1 MQRVARIIAIVAVSV
16 SIPWSCFAAGFSI
29 FEAGAKALGMGGAF
43 TAQADDPSAIFF
55 NAAGIADLENTCLYF
70 GVSVIF
76 TGTQFAGVDP
86 DPGYGTSGD
95 MGTMVFT
102 PINVYATY
110 QFKEGLTGGLG
121 IFNAYGLG
129 QEWENPE
136 TFPGRHISTNVQL
149 VTFYFNPTLAWRP
162 YDWFSVGLGLQAV
175 YSTVELHRTL
185 QQNDP
190 NGSGLLDVANA
201 TLEGNSDLDWGGNIG
216 VLIDIYEGVKV
227 GLAYRSAVT
236 ANISGD
242 ATFTQQ
248 STGSSQFDAVVATQ
262 LPANQGI
269 TTKVNLPWLFSAGI
283 SYNGLEKW
291 VFEIDFNYF
300 GWSEFDV
307 LVFQFEDPD
316 LVSERVQNWD
326 DVLGIRTGV
335 SYSLTPEV
343 DLRGGYYYDPTPQPT
358 ETMSPLLADSDRHGI
373 TLGFGYDRETWLI
386 DVFGLLL
393 VAGERSTEGTS
404 LDGFNGTYQTE
415 GLLLGVNAG
424 FNF

>member
-1 MQRVARIIAIVAVSV
+1 MQRVARIIAIIAVSV

-55 NAAGIADLENTCLYF
+55 NAAGIADLDKTRLYF
-70 GVSVIF
+70 GVSTIF
-76 TGTQFAGVDP
+76 TGTQYAGVDS
-86 DPGYGTSGD
+86 DAGYGTFGD

-102 PINVYATY
+102 PINVYGTY

-149 VTFYFNPTLAWRP
+149 ATFFFNPTLAWRP
-162 YDWFSVGLGLQAV
+162 YDWFAVGIGLQAV
-175 YSTVELHRTL
+175 YTMLELDRTL
-185 QQNDP
+185 QKWDP
-190 NGSGLLDVANA
+190 NGSGLLDIGTAH
-201 TLEGNSDLDWGGNIG
+201 LEGNSDLDWGGNAG
-216 VLIDIYEGVKV
+216 VLVDVYEGVKV

-236 ANISGD
+236 ANASGD
-242 ATFTQQ
+242 ATFVQQ
-248 STGSSQFDAVVATQ
+248 STGSPQFDAVVAAGF
-262 LPANQGI
+262 PANQEI
-269 TTKVNLPWLFSAGI
+269 STEVNLPWLFSAGVAY
-283 SYNGLEKW
+283 SGLEKW

-300 GWSEFDV
+300 GWSEFNV
-307 LVFQFEDPD
+307 LKFQFEDPE
-316 LVSERVQNWD
+316 LVTTREQDWE
-326 DVLGIRTGV
+326 DVLSVRTGV
-335 SYSLTPEV
+335 SYSLSEV
-343 DLRGGYYYDPTPQPT
+343 IDLRGGYYYDPTPQPT

-373 TLGFGYDRETWLI
+373 SLGFGYDRETWVI

-404 LDGFNGTYQTE
+404 RDGFNGTYQTE
-415 GLLLGVNAG
+415 GVLIGANAG